1 MTASNLTTDGNNM
14 PEDNSPDNDAATNAS
29 AGQPTLT
36 PGALLPSGN
45 RRKPG
50 RIAVIVCFVLLAVCL
65 GGFFTSSSGPVA
77 GMWCVAM
84 MILLMFMSVPV
95 AFALAIPSLIGVY
108 GLSGVPAM
116 TNILATSPFNA
127 VSSWTYS
134 VLPMFIFMGMLLAQ
148 SGMATRIYRATDRW
162 FSWLPGGIGIGTT
175 AAGAG
180 LASVSGSTI
189 GMTYTLGRA
198 GIPEMLRAGY
208 DKRVAVGTVIVS
220 GLPGNLI
227 PPSIL
232 LVVYAGIA
240 SVPVGPQLM
249 AGAVPGILVAFSFAL
264 FIFCLGILFPHLVG
278 RGKHAVGE
286 KETVTWAQRFQS
298 LGEIWGFPLIML
310 VLFGGMF
317 SGAFTPTEAGAA
329 AALTAMIL
337 TLWYTR
343 KNNPIGN
350 VSRAAV
356 STVSSTAAI
365 FFIIIGAE
373 MLTKLLAIT
382 GLAPVITEFIT
393 GMGLNRVGFLLVLV
407 LLYLVM
413 GMFFDTLSMM
423 LLTIPILLP
432 TLAEM
437 DVSALWFGVFVV
449 LLGELGMITPPVGI
463 LSFIVHN
470 IAKNPEVNLGQT
482 ITLKDIFVSL
492 LWFLPVAVLFLVLMI
507 FVPEMTEWLPDLLE
521 RTAGSTATQ

>member
-1 MTASNLTTDGNNM
+1 MTASKLTSGGGTAAA
-14 PEDNSPDNDAATNAS
+14 DAQQAS
-29 AGQPTLT
+29 SLAAGTLLRT
-36 PGALLPSGN
+36 GN

-50 RIAVIVCFVLLAVCL
+50 KTALIVCFALLAVCL

-77 GMWCVAM
+77 GLWCVAM

-95 AFALAIPSLIGVY
+95 AFSLAIPSLIGVY
-108 GLSGVPAM
+108 GLAGVPAM

-148 SGMATRIYRATDRW
+148 SGMAARIYRATDRW

-198 GIPEMLRAGY
+198 GIPEMLKAGY
-208 DKRVAVGTVIVS
+208 DKRVAVGAVIVS
-220 GLPGNLI
+220 GLPGGLI

-249 AGAVPGILVAFSFAL
+249 AGAVPGILIAATFGL
-264 FIFCLGILFPHLVG
+264 FILCLGIFAPKLVG
-278 RGKHAVGE
+278 RGKYATVERE
-286 KETVTWAQRFQS
+286 KVTWRQRFQS
-298 LGEIWGFPLIML
+298 LGEIWGFPLIMI

-329 AALTAMIL
+329 AALTAMLL

-343 KNNPIGN
+343 KDNPVGN

-393 GMGLNRVGFLLVLV
+393 GLGLNRVGFLLVLV
-407 LLYLVM
+407 ILYIFM

-432 TLAEM
+432 TLAAM
-437 DVSALWFGVFVV
+437 DVSPLWFGVFVV

-470 IAKNPEVNLGQT
+470 ISKNPEVNVGHT
-482 ITLKDIFVSL
+482 ITLKDIFTAL
-492 LWFLPVAVLFLVLMI
+492 LWFLPVAVLFLILMI
-507 FVPEMTEWLPDLLE
+507 AVPQMTEWLPDLLE

>member
-1 MTASNLTTDGNNM
+1 MTASNLTTD
-14 PEDNSPDNDAATNAS
+14 DNGTAAGAPSTTSLAS
-29 AGQPTLT
+29 GT
-36 PGALLPSGN
+36 LLPTGN

-50 RIAVIVCFVLLAVCL
+50 KTALIVCFVLLAVCL

-77 GMWCVAM
+77 GLWCVAM

-95 AFALAIPSLIGVY
+95 AFSLAIPSLIGVY

-116 TNILATSPFNA
+116 ANILATSPFNA

-148 SGMATRIYRATDRW
+148 SGMAARIYRATDRW
-162 FSWLPGGIGIGTT
+162 FSWLPGGLGIGTT

-208 DKRVAVGTVIVS
+208 DKRMAVGTVIVS
-220 GLPGNLI
+220 GLPGGLI

-249 AGAVPGILVAFSFAL
+249 AGAVPGILIACSFGL
-264 FIFCLGILFPHLVG
+264 FIFCIGIFAPKLVG
-278 RGKHAVGE
+278 RGKNATGGVQE
-286 KETVTWAQRFQS
+286 KVTWAQRFQS
-298 LGEIWGFPLIML
+298 LGEIWGFPLIMI

-329 AALTAMIL
+329 AALTAMLL

-343 KNNPIGN
+343 KNNPVGN

-393 GMGLNRVGFLLVLV
+393 GLGLNRIGFLLVLV
-407 LLYLVM
+407 VLYLFM

-432 TLAEM
+432 TLAVME
-437 DVSALWFGVFVV
+437 VSPLWFGVFVV

-470 IAKNPEVNLGQT
+470 ISKNPEVNLGQT
-482 ITLKDIFVSL
+482 ITLKDIFTSL
-492 LWFLPVAVLFLVLMI
+492 LWFLPVAVLFLILMI
-507 FVPEMTEWLPDLLE
+507 AVPQMTEWLPDLLE
-521 RTAGSTATQ
+521 RTAGATATQ

>member
-1 MTASNLTTDGNNM
+1 MTASDLTTD
-14 PEDNSPDNDAATNAS
+14 DNGTATGTPPPTSLAS
-29 AGQPTLT
+29 GT
-36 PGALLPSGN
+36 LLPTGN

-50 RIAVIVCFVLLAVCL
+50 KTALIVSFVLLAVCL
-65 GGFFTSSSGPVA
+65 GGFFTSSSGPMA
-77 GMWCVAM
+77 GLWCVAM
-84 MILLMFMSVPV
+84 MIVLMFMSVPV

-116 TNILATSPFNA
+116 MNILATSPFNA

-148 SGMATRIYRATDRW
+148 SGMAARIYRATDRW
-162 FSWLPGGIGIGTT
+162 FSWLPGGLGIGTT

-208 DKRVAVGTVIVS
+208 DKRMAVGTVIVS
-220 GLPGNLI
+220 GLPGGLI

-249 AGAVPGILVAFSFAL
+249 AGAVPGILIACTFGL
-264 FIFCLGILFPHLVG
+264 FIFSIGIFVPKLVG
-278 RGKHAVGE
+278 RGKNATAAVQE
-286 KETVTWAQRFQS
+286 KVTWGQRFQS
-298 LGEIWGFPLIML
+298 LGEIWGFPVIMF

-329 AALTAMIL
+329 AALTAMLL

-343 KNNPIGN
+343 KNNPVGN

-356 STVSSTAAI
+356 STVSATAAI

-373 MLTKLLAIT
+373 MLTKLMAIT
-382 GLAPVITEFIT
+382 GLAPAITEFIT
-393 GMGLNRVGFLLVLV
+393 GLGLNRIGFLLVLV
-407 LLYLVM
+407 VLYLFM

-432 TLAEM
+432 TLAVME
-437 DVSALWFGVFVV
+437 VSPLWFGVFVV

-470 IAKNPEVNLGQT
+470 IAKNPEVNLGHT
-482 ITLKDIFVSL
+482 ITLKDIFTSL
-492 LWFLPVAVLFLVLMI
+492 LWFLPVAVLFLILMI
-507 FVPEMTEWLPDLLE
+507 AFPQMTEWLPDLLE
-521 RTAGSTATQ
+521 RTAGATATQ